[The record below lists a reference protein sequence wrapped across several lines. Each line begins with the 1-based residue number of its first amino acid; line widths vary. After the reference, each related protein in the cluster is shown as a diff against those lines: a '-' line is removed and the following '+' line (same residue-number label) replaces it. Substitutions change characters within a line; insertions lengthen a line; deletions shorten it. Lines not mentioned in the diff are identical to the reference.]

1 MYKGNRVEVYWLCR
15 DLSWEEWGLRPPDP
29 RELKLFIR
37 THLDLVTWENL
48 IVLNESVTL
57 ERVKFAGVRGVQPPA
72 RPTKKSGL
80 YSFKQH
86 IVFDV
91 ENNGMS
97 G

>member
-1 MYKGNRVEVYWLCR
+1 MRCTGYAETSRGKSG
-15 DLSWEEWGLRPPDP
+15 GLRPPNP

-57 ERVKFAGVRGVQPPA
+57 ERVKFAGVRGAQPPA
-72 RPTKKSGL
+72 RPTKKCGL